1 MNLSDLLV
9 TYNQVKAPVDEI
21 SKEVDLPNPNASKFD
36 RFINYLKTK
45 KEEENKSSNDTPP
58 QKKTSE
64 QGFPG
69 WYPSLNEEGTDEAI
83 DVSLNTEQPLSTRFW
98 GDGDFDFDTEYTKAK
113 GKYQTLG
120 TTMASLE
127 GSENKNK
134 FTENLIKFLNTEEG
148 KKYNPDNTNDLF
160 VKNSLQE
167 DINTLYKIAAL
178 ESSYDMNAESNKTKP
193 KTQRAVGYFQLLGQV
208 LMDQNYKYDDVK
220 NNVDLQFKL
229 AFERLNAAKSQLRNW
244 RRNWDESGIFAKT
257 TDFQRIYA
265 HWWCPDIVS
274 RFFKKDWTDKDKN
287 VIGQTIGKINIVE
300 ILARAR
306 EQ

>member
-21 SKEVDLPNPNASKFD
+21 SKEVHDVPNPNASKFD

-45 KEEENKSSNDTPP
+45 KEEKDKSSNNTPQQEKIP
-58 QKKTSE
+58 E

-69 WYPSLNEEGTDEAI
+69 WYTGLSEENDEPI
-83 DVSLNTEQPLSTRFW
+83 DVSLPEQPTSTRFW

-113 GKYQTLG
+113 GKYKTLSD
-120 TTMASLE
+120 TMSSLE
-127 GSENKNK
+127 GSQNKNK
-134 FTENLIKFLNTEEG
+134 FTENLTAFLNTEEG

-160 VKNSLQE
+160 VKKSLQE

-178 ESSYDMNAESNKTKP
+178 ESSYDLNAESNKTKP
-193 KTQRAVGYFQLLGQV
+193 VKQRAVGYFQLLGQV
-208 LMDQNYKYDDVK
+208 LMDQNYKYEDVK
-220 NNVDLQFKL
+220 NNVNLQFKL
-229 AFERLNAAKSQLRNW
+229 AFERLNAAKSQLRSW
-244 RRNWDESGIFAKT
+244 RKKWDETGIFAKT

-265 HWWCPDIVS
+265 HWWCPDIIS
-274 RFFKKDWTDKDKN
+274 RFFKKEWTDKDKD